1 MELYGTPCLAI
12 LSRVATLTVLKLV
25 CKHGRTF
32 PANATCANDCSLH
45 CVSYYDLS
53 HIYLFIF
60 IYLFIYLFILS

>member
-45 CVSYYDLS
+45 CVSYYDFS